1 MKEHADLLLKL
12 LQIIVIIGGFKG
24 IEVIIKH
31 FLNRKKNK
39 TKDLGNIYKEF
50 AENTEK
56 YMKQT
61 EDMQDTITD
70 LRKESLFMGKRL
82 IEMEHKLDEKNQ
94 IIVSLRKEVN
104 SLNDET
110 RKLKD
115 AVSDLIKS
123 KEILDS
129 LKCEREDCELRIP
142 AKNKRKIKSAKA

>member
-1 MKEHADLLLKL
+1 MKEHSGLLLTL

-70 LRKESLFMGKRL
+70 LRKESLLMGKRL

-123 KEILDS
+123 KEILDG

>member
-1 MKEHADLLLKL
+1 MKEYSDLLLTL
-12 LQIIVIIGGFKG
+12 LQIILIIGGFKG

-82 IEMEHKLDEKNQ
+82 IEMEHKLDEKNL

-123 KEILDS
+123 KEILDG

>member
-1 MKEHADLLLKL
+1 MKEYSGLLLTL

-82 IEMEHKLDEKNQ
+82 IEMEHKLDEKNL

-123 KEILDS
+123 KEILDG

>member
-1 MKEHADLLLKL
+1 MKEHSGLLLTL

-82 IEMEHKLDEKNQ
+82 IEMEHKLDEKNL

-123 KEILDS
+123 KEILDG

>member
-1 MKEHADLLLKL
+1 MKEHSGLLLTL

-24 IEVIIKH
+24 IEAIIKH

-123 KEILDS
+123 KEILDG

>member
-1 MKEHADLLLKL
+1 MKEHSGLLLTL
-12 LQIIVIIGGFKG
+12 LQIILIIGGFKG

-82 IEMEHKLDEKNQ
+82 IEMEHKLDEKNL

-110 RKLKD
+110 QKLKD

-123 KEILDS
+123 KEILDG

>member
-1 MKEHADLLLKL
+1 MKEYSDLLLTL
-12 LQIIVIIGGFKG
+12 LQIILIIGGFKG

-31 FLNRKKNK
+31 FLNRKKNN

-110 RKLKD
+110 QKLKD

-123 KEILDS
+123 KEILDG
-129 LKCEREDCELRIP
+129 LKCEREDCEIRIP
-142 AKNKRKIKSAKA
+142 AKNKSKIKRAKA

>member
-1 MKEHADLLLKL
+1 MKEYSDLLLTL
-12 LQIIVIIGGFKG
+12 LQIILIIGGFKG

-115 AVSDLIKS
+115 AVSDLIKN
-123 KEILDS
+123 KEILDG
-129 LKCEREDCELRIP
+129 LKCEREDCENRIP
-142 AKNKRKIKSAKA
+142 AKNKRKIKEK

>member
-1 MKEHADLLLKL
+1 MKEHSGLLLTL
-12 LQIIVIIGGFKG
+12 LQIILIIGGFKG

-82 IEMEHKLDEKNQ
+82 IEMEHKLDEKNL
-94 IIVSLRKEVN
+94 IIVSLRNEVN

-110 RKLKD
+110 QKLKD

-123 KEILDS
+123 KEILDG

>member
-1 MKEHADLLLKL
+1 MKEHSGLLLTL
-12 LQIIVIIGGFKG
+12 LQIILIIGGFKG
-24 IEVIIKH
+24 IEVIIKQ

-82 IEMEHKLDEKNQ
+82 IEMEHKLDEKNL
-94 IIVSLRKEVN
+94 IIVSLRNEVN

-110 RKLKD
+110 QKLKD

-123 KEILDS
+123 KEILDG